1 MNAVTIFLVGLALT
15 MSVVILALLYLR
27 KPLQII
33 LTELCGTTDRA
44 RFWTAFSNV
53 TLFLV
58 PFVLA
63 LDHRADGNEGQSAI
77 FAISGQ
83 MEYAI
88 IGFVV
93 SVIVLGFILS
103 RFIYR
108 AAPTR
113 AMESNSK
120 S

>member
-1 MNAVTIFLVGLALT
+1 MNSVSIFLVGLTLT
-15 MSVVILALLYLR
+15 MGVVFLSLLYLR
-27 KPLQII
+27 KPLQVI
-33 LTELCGTTDRA
+33 LTDLCGTTDRA

-63 LDHRADGNEGQSAI
+63 LDHRAGGNEGQSTI

-88 IGFVV
+88 IGFVA

-103 RFIYR
+103 RYIYR
-108 AAPTR
+108 ITPDRVAEGSAGR
-113 AMESNSK
+113 
-120 S
+120 